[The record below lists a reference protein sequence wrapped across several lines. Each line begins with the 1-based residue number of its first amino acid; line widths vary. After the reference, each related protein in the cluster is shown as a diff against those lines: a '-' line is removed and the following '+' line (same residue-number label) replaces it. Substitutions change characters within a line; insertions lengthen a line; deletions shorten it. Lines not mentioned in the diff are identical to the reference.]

1 MIDENS
7 IKILKQAINKYG
19 AKMYEYIAIKEMSE
33 LIKALLKYRRAG
45 KNNEYNLRECENNII
60 EEITDVKIS
69 MVYLELIYEKI
80 CPDFSQRIDKAMKCK
95 IDRTAERYLREDD

>member
-1 MIDENS
+1 MNTQVLT
-7 IKILKQAINKYG
+7 KVLNKYG
-19 AKMYEYIAIKEMSE
+19 STAQEDIAIEEMSE

-60 EEITDVKIS
+60 EEIADVKIS

>member
-60 EEITDVKIS
+60 EEIADVEIC
-69 MVYLELIYEKI
+69 LEYPIIAHSLTR
-80 CPDFSQRIDKAMKCK
+80 PDFREEI
-95 IDRTAERYLREDD
+95 ERVKEYKLKRMIKRKDEEV